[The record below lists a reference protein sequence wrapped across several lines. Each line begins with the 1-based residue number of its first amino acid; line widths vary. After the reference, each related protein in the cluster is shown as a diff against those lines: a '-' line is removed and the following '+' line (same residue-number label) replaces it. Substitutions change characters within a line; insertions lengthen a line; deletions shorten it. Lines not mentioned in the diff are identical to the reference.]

1 MNMGFDGGVEYGGL
15 RNGHEVSVLICYLLK
30 NISVPLTKTEL
41 SDALLNE
48 GLVNY
53 FELTNSLSELVKL
66 NQVHVTVD
74 VDGTEEYTLTDI
86 GTKNLGVIETE
97 LPASVR
103 EKAVNAVLRILA
115 MKKRL
120 QDNRAEIIA
129 VKDGFK
135 VNMQILDIGSDLLD
149 LELFV
154 PDAMVAKQ
162 IRNNFLNDPQLLYKG
177 ILALLMGDLKSVGE
191 LIPSE
196 ENNLFD

>member
-1 MNMGFDGGVEYGGL
+1 MGFDGGVEYGGL